1 MKKRNVSRRRQVA
14 LQSLENAKFSPKGDR
29 TEDQW
34 EARRQSE
41 IKILK
46 KRLNV

>member
-14 LQSLENAKFSPKGDR
+14 LQSLENAKFFPKGDR
-29 TEDQW
+29 TEEQW
-34 EARRQSE
+34 EQNRQSQ